1 MKSKNTINPTPVE
14 IEKFEALRKQF
25 RILTLSNPNYF
36 GNIKDSPLKPVLNIQ
51 HNNYYEDIGCVG
63 LQPQFDRLDAVV
75 YVKQSSGYSGG
86 ICSEGSQ
93 EYVRFYMS
101 FDNGATWEDMGITSF
116 TAYDIPGTTGE
127 NRLEYAVSL
136 LIKPAHKFCIFTNRA
151 LVRAILSWNVPPP
164 ANTPNFPPVW
174 GDVHNTHVL
183 IEPFKFN
190 LEFQVPTLSDLLKT
204 LKAKVPAE
212 LTASIDLAQP
222 ISIKEQNALSIA
234 ELKQLYQGKVEP
246 HRFALSEIHK
256 LVSHPLLSEA
266 TLTPHAKGILA
277 DLGIDI
283 SGLFEKFF
291 PTDGNTNYE
300 ELECIGFNPV
310 SEELVGTIRVK
321 LPNGY
326 SGSSCT
332 AGSREYVTF
341 WADFDNTGTF
351 ETCLGTTSVNV
362 YDIAD
367 IPKEG
372 LEYSV
377 FLPIKQF
384 LNKFRKPCGKGPV
397 LVRIRAI
404 LSWQK
409 PAPCANPN
417 YIPVWGN
424 REETL
429 IHVKPGQI
437 IPSNTHPPIIETVG
451 SMSITKINSIGL
463 ANGTADLVGFSAIDS
478 PFGGIVVITG
488 HIANSTDISAGAAAL
503 KYRVQVS
510 NDNGVTWQNLNNSF
524 DVSRTQ
530 LLDGSWSFLPSIT
543 QSVDADNY
551 YTYREDLVGSSGNAQ
566 IFVSGN
572 VLGRWNTGGLNGLW
586 KIRIEVKDAANT
598 IFVSS
603 PINIQLDNV
612 PPTAEI
618 NITSGGGACA
628 DFVSGTQIS
637 GTYAATDVHFGTV
650 SISVE
655 PVPDPPA
662 SPGTFKLDG
671 IATSSRSYPV
681 LPTTGNPA
689 GTWSL
694 DTTGMP
700 KCGYVIRLHV
710 WDRTIVNSGW
720 VGFYNS
726 DVVGLCLRT

>member
-1 MKSKNTINPTPVE
+1 MKSENTINPTAVE
-14 IEKFEALRKQF
+14 IEKFATLRNQF
-25 RILTLSNPNYF
+25 HILTLSNPNYF

-51 HNNYYEDIGCVG
+51 HNTYYEDIGCVG

-75 YVKQSSGYSGG
+75 YVKQSSGYNGG
-86 ICSEGSQ
+86 ICSKGSQ
-93 EYVRFYMS
+93 EYVRFYIS
-101 FDNGATWEDMGITSF
+101 FDNGVTWQDQGITSF
-116 TAYDIPGTTGE
+116 TAYDIPSTKGE
-127 NRLEYAVSL
+127 KRLEYAVSL
-136 LIKPAHKFCIFTNRA
+136 LIKPAHKFCTFTNRA

-164 ANTPNFPPVW
+164 ANTPNYLPVW

-190 LEFQVPTLSDLLKT
+190 LQFQVPTLGDLLNT
-204 LKAKVPAE
+204 IKAKVPEE
-212 LTASIDLAQP
+212 LTASIELAQP
-222 ISIKEQNALSIA
+222 ISIKEPKALSIA
-234 ELKQLYQGKVEP
+234 DLKQLYQGKVEP
-246 HRFALSEIHK
+246 HRFALSEIYK
-256 LVSHPLLSEA
+256 LANQPLLNQA
-266 TLTPHAKGILA
+266 TLTPHTKGILA

-310 SEELVGTIRVK
+310 TEELVGTIRVK

-326 SGSSCT
+326 SGSPCT

-341 WADFDNTGTF
+341 WADLDNNGTF
-351 ETCLGTTSVNV
+351 ETSLGTTSVNV
-362 YDIAD
+362 YDIGE

-377 FLPIKQF
+377 FLPITQF

-397 LVRIRAI
+397 LIRIRAI
-404 LSWQK
+404 LSWQT
-409 PAPCANPN
+409 PAPAANPN

-429 IHVKPGQI
+429 IHIRPGQN
-437 IPSNTHPPIIETVG
+437 IPQNTHPPIIETVG
-451 SMSITKINSIGL
+451 SMSITKINSTGL

-478 PFGGIVVITG
+478 PFGGEVVITG

-510 NDNGVTWQNLNNSF
+510 NDNGFTWQNLNNTF

-530 LLDGSWSFLPSIT
+530 LLDGSWSFLPNVT
-543 QSVDADNY
+543 QSVDADSY
-551 YTYREDLVGSSGNAQ
+551 YTYREDLVGGSGNAQ

-586 KIRIEVKDAANT
+586 KIRIEVKDAANN

-612 PPTAEI
+612 LPTADI

-628 DFVSGTQIS
+628 DFVSGITIS
-637 GTYAATDVHFGTV
+637 GTYVATDVHFGTV

-655 PVPDPPA
+655 PA
-662 SPGTFKLDG
+662 SGGTFKLDG
-671 IATSSRSYPV
+671 IATSSRSYPA
-681 LPTTGNPA
+681 LPTTGNAA

-700 KCGYVIRLHV
+700 KCGYVIRLNV

-720 VGFYNS
+720 VGFYHS